1 MKKFVFEL
9 TLTEEDLAGDEF
21 WEDAIKNDGTGI
33 ADLTEL
39 LETMI
44 LESNICYNIEKPI
57 SDILKLKS
65 YTDI

>member
-1 MKKFVFEL
+1 MKKFIFEL

-33 ADLTEL
+33 GDLTRL

-44 LESNICYNIEKPI
+44 IESNLSHNIDKPV